1 MVDVESV
8 RATYLNGGEV
18 VVLQA
23 LMVLQDRVFPLQ
35 ALVFAT
41 WAVVVLQYMVLNGT
55 VQMVL

>member
-1 MVDVESV
+1 MESV
-8 RATYLNGGEV
+8 RATYLNGREV

-35 ALVFAT
+35 ALVFVT